1 MTDETRDR
9 SSETWRG
16 IDVTR
21 TGPGRFQAT
30 NTRGGTLPFSS
41 GDDEDFSPVEL
52 LLVALAGCGAVNVE
66 AITGRRAE
74 PTSFTIH
81 GEGHKIRE
89 DDGLRMVDL
98 TVTVDIG
105 FPEGE
110 DGDRAREMLPR
121 AVRQTHERLC
131 TVSRTVERGEPVAY
145 VIDGRAG

>member
-30 NTRGGTLPFSS
+30 NSRGGVIAFSS

-52 LLVALAGCGAVNVE
+52 LLVALAGCGAVNIE
-66 AITGRRAE
+66 AITSRRAE
-74 PTSFTIH
+74 PTSFSIQ

-89 DDGLRMVDL
+89 DDGTRMVDL
-98 TVTVDIG
+98 SVIVDIT
-105 FPEGE
+105 FPEGV
-110 DGDRAREMLPR
+110 DGDRAREILPR

-145 VIDGRAG
+145 LTSGEEA

>member
-30 NTRGGTLPFSS
+30 NSRGGVIAFGS

-52 LLVALAGCGAVNVE
+52 LLVALAGCGAVNIE
-66 AITGRRAE
+66 AITSRRAE
-74 PTSFTIH
+74 PTSFSVR
-81 GEGHKIRE
+81 GQGHKVRE
-89 DDGLRMVDL
+89 DDGTRMVDL
-98 TVTVDIG
+98 SVIVDIT
-105 FPEGE
+105 FPEGA
-110 DGDRAREMLPR
+110 DGDRAREILPR
-121 AVRQTHERLC
+121 AVRQTHDRLC

-145 VIDGRAG
+145 LISGGVD